1 MMMIYLFLLR
11 VFNPILF
18 KREGN
23 NVDTPPFQNG
33 FYVTFDSSL
42 LNKTGVAPLQIYRF
56 KNMSQ
61 ILGLKSFL
69 ISRDWFFC
77 PRHL

>member
-33 FYVTFDSSL
+33 FYVTFKQNWSSTSANL
-42 LNKTGVAPLQIYRF
+42 
-56 KNMSQ
+56 
-61 ILGLKSFL
+61 SF
-69 ISRDWFFC
+69 
-77 PRHL
+77 